1 MGRVSISVETAHEY
15 QLKAEGQAEHES
27 ESIKN
32 EPAPITRAGFNEA
45 SQPRAVLND
54 PIQITHPSPMAKQAN
69 PLSLNPDAITDSL
82 ISDPDNKGTGEDAT
96 TNLPTDA
103 EENDITDNNGHFLVH
118 VKETGDI
125 ADDRYRLEDLMRL
138 FVEFD
143 GSDPV
148 ILEIDTGKKVVRLNM
163 PFKVR
168 SGTKLTS
175 RLNELLGNN
184 VVHSKT
190 S

>member
-1 MGRVSISVETAHEY
+1 MGKET
-15 QLKAEGQAEHES
+15 
-27 ESIKN
+27 
-32 EPAPITRAGFNEA
+32 
-45 SQPRAVLND
+45 
-54 PIQITHPSPMAKQAN
+54 N
-69 PLSLNPDAITDSL
+69 PLSLNPDAIADSSTNATDSQR
-82 ISDPDNKGTGEDAT
+82 TAEEAT

-103 EENDITDNNGHFLVH
+103 EENDTTDNNGHFLVH

-148 ILEIDTGKKVVRLNM
+148 ILEIDTGKKVIRLNM

-190 S
+190 Y